1 MKVIEHNKLVRDK
14 IPKIIEASGKQAVVY
29 KEQGDKLLTYLNN
42 KLQEELNEYKRNGD
56 IEELVDLVEVIYAII
71 HHKGVSLTEFEK
83 LREEKISKRGAFR
96 EGFVL
101 VKVVE

>member
-1 MKVIEHNKLVRDK
+1 M
-14 IPKIIEASGKQAVVY
+14 
-29 KEQGDKLLTYLNN
+29 
-42 KLQEELNEYKRNGD
+42 
-56 IEELVDLVEVIYAII
+56 VEVIYAII

>member
-29 KEQGDKLLTYLNN
+29 KEHGDQLLTYLKS

-56 IEELVDLVEVIYAII
+56 IEELADLVEVIYAIL
-71 HHKGVSLTEFEK
+71 HHQGVSLTEFEK
-83 LREEKISKRGAFR
+83 LREEKISKRGGFK

>member
-14 IPKIIEASGKQAVVY
+14 IPKIIEESGKQAVVY

-83 LREEKISKRGAFR
+83 IKRRENLKKRR
-96 EGFVL
+96 L
-101 VKVVE
+101 

>member
-14 IPKIIEASGKQAVVY
+14 IPKIIEESGKQAVVY

-83 LREEKISKRGAFR
+83 LREEKISKRGALKK
-96 EGFVL
+96 VL
-101 VKVVE
+101 Y

>member
-14 IPKIIEASGKQAVVY
+14 IPKIIEESGKQAVVY

>member
-14 IPKIIEASGKQAVVY
+14 IPKIIEESGKQAVVY

-56 IEELVDLVEVIYAII
+56 IEEPVDLVEVIYAII

>member
-14 IPKIIEASGKQAVVY
+14 IPKIIEESGKQAVVY

-56 IEELVDLVEVIYAII
+56 IEELVDLVELIYAII

-83 LREEKISKRGAFR
+83 LREEKISKRR
-96 EGFVL
+96 L
-101 VKVVE
+101 